1 MRREGYEFQVSRPEV
16 IFHQSENG
24 EMLEPYEEVHIET
37 TSDVMGTVV
46 EMLAKRQGRMLNMDN
61 TTDGVRLIY
70 LAPTRGLL
78 GFRYQFMNAT
88 RGMGTMTS
96 IFHGYAPLTGLIA
109 SRTRGSLVAWEDGVT
124 NTFGLK
130 NAEERGV
137 LFLSPSVGVYEGMVV
152 GEQPRPGD
160 LAVNVCKQKH
170 LTNMR
175 SSNKDID
182 IRLTMPRQMSL
193 DECIEYLADDELLEV
208 TPQNLR
214 IRKRVL
220 KTRERGK
227 LNKQAKRQAL
237 SA

>member
-1 MRREGYEFQVSRPEV
+1 
-16 IFHQSENG
+16 
-24 EMLEPYEEVHIET
+24 
-37 TSDVMGTVV
+37 
-46 EMLAKRQGRMLNMDN
+46 
-61 TTDGVRLIY
+61 
-70 LAPTRGLL
+70 
-78 GFRYQFMNAT
+78 MNAT

-220 KTRERGK
+220 KARERGK
-227 LNKQAKRQAL
+227 LNKQAKQQAL